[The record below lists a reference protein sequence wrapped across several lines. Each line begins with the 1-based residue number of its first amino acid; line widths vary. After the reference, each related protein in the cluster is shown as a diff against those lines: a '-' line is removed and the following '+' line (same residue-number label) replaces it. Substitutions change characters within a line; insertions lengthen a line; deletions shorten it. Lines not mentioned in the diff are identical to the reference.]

1 MHHQKT
7 QKVHSCGHLR
17 QGTPQALISHS
28 TPALPQSKSE
38 RPLHRYS
45 TSTSTNASHSRSPS
59 YIVDE
64 NTIFTNPFAS
74 SPSSS
79 TSSSASSSRRN
90 SLTKDLTP
98 EERIAAGL
106 EYMAAFLASKSR
118 NGAHLSPAS
127 TRPASLA
134 NSSSSPKAVRT
145 QGSED
150 SADRM
155 LRLQMKRKEE
165 NERAMAK
172 AVARLM

>member
-7 QKVHSCGHLR
+7 QKIHSCSHPR
-17 QGTPQALISHS
+17 QGTPQPLISHS

-79 TSSSASSSRRN
+79 TSSSASSRRN

-118 NGAHLSPAS
+118 NGARLSPAS
-127 TRPASLA
+127 TRPASPA

-150 SADRM
+150 PADRM